1 VILGPTGTLPPSRAS
16 GFLIPEAHAPR
27 SPEDQTLSTT
37 MVRGKKVGLGEF
49 LGDQAAAYIP
59 GAALPSGP
67 RIRYV

>member
-1 VILGPTGTLPPSRAS
+1 
-16 GFLIPEAHAPR
+16 
-27 SPEDQTLSTT
+27 

-67 RIRYV
+67 RIRCVYPRVPLESLMEGGRTHSCVSG